1 MKFLH
6 LGDLHIGKRVNEFPM
21 IEDQRYIFNQ
31 ILEIAEK
38 EQVDGAILA
47 GDIYDK
53 ALPSG
58 ESVELFD
65 MLLTRLSE
73 MGLQVYGI
81 SGNHDSAERIGY
93 GSRIMVHRGVHLS
106 KSYGGELESIA
117 LNDDYGSLR
126 IYLLPFI
133 KPANVRRYD
142 EDIEI
147 GSYED
152 AVKSVLRRSSIGT
165 DSRNILV
172 AHQFVTYNGT
182 EPERSDSEVV
192 SVGGLDNIDASV
204 FKQFDY
210 VALGHIHRPQRIGRE
225 TIRYAGSPLK
235 YSFSEVNHRK
245 AVTIVDVRAK
255 GDVQLKQIE
264 LIPQRDMKK
273 IKGSIAELLSLDF
286 YTKLNT
292 NDYYHVTLTDEAVM
306 DAIGKLRMVY
316 PNIMRLEFERSES
329 ERAAELRVLEKMELS
344 STMEIF
350 EEFYDMQNGRQMDES
365 RKSIIRELLSE
376 GRQV

>member
-21 IEDQRYIFNQ
+21 IEDQRYIFDQ

-65 MLLTRLSE
+65 KLLTSLSE

-93 GSRIMVHRGVHLS
+93 GSRIMAHRGVHLS
-106 KSYGGELESIA
+106 KSYGGELESVE
-117 LNDDYGSLR
+117 LNDEYGPLC

-133 KPANVRRYD
+133 KPATVRRYD

-152 AVKSVLRRSSIGT
+152 AVKSVLRRSS
-165 DSRNILV
+165 
-172 AHQFVTYNGT
+172 
-182 EPERSDSEVV
+182 
-192 SVGGLDNIDASV
+192 VGRWTG
-204 FKQFDY
+204 Q
-210 VALGHIHRPQRIGRE
+210 HRRIG
-225 TIRYAGSPLK
+225 
-235 YSFSEVNHRK
+235 F
-245 AVTIVDVRAK
+245 
-255 GDVQLKQIE
+255 
-264 LIPQRDMKK
+264 QR
-273 IKGSIAELLSLDF
+273 F
-286 YTKLNT
+286 
-292 NDYYHVTLTDEAVM
+292 
-306 DAIGKLRMVY
+306 
-316 PNIMRLEFERSES
+316 
-329 ERAAELRVLEKMELS
+329 
-344 STMEIF
+344 
-350 EEFYDMQNGRQMDES
+350 
-365 RKSIIRELLSE
+365 
-376 GRQV
+376 

>member
-65 MLLTRLSE
+65 MLLTSLSE

-106 KSYGGELESIA
+106 KSYNGELESIK
-117 LNDDYGSLR
+117 LTDDYGPLC

-133 KPANVRRYD
+133 KPANVRRFD
-142 EDIEI
+142 ETIEI

-172 AHQFVTYNGT
+172 AHQFVTNNGI

-192 SVGGLDNIDASV
+192 SVGGIDNIDASV
-204 FKQFDY
+204 FKDFDY
-210 VALGHIHRPQRIGRE
+210 VALGHIHRPQRVGRE

-235 YSFSEVNHRK
+235 YSFSEVCHRK
-245 AVTIVDVRAK
+245 SVTIVDVRAK

-316 PNIMRLEFERSES
+316 PNIMRLEFESSEA
-329 ERAAELRVLEKMELS
+329 ERVAELRVLEKMELS

-365 RKSIIRELLSE
+365 RKAIIRELLSE